1 MKRFFVF
8 CFFIFPVFLFSFETP
23 VRGLFNYK
31 LDNGLDVYILENS
44 SVPLVY
50 IEVLIKGG
58 GFGQSEE
65 NAGFFHLYEHMMFK
79 GNELYPDSSKV
90 QDAIASLGVP
100 SWNGSTSSDYVNYYF
115 TVPSGELE
123 AGLRFW
129 SSALRSPLLLPER
142 WSLCSC
148 PVLRWLRPR
157 RPIFVSPV
165 GRPRPNIG

>member
-1 MKRFFVF
+1 MLYSFFVFVVFVRGGFDCCFGGFGAVPVFLIFFLEFLVKRFFVF

-65 NAGFFHLYEHMMFK
+65 NAGLFHLYEHMMFK

-100 SWNGSTSSDYVNYYF
+100 SWNGSTS
-115 TVPSGELE
+115 TL
-123 AGLRFW
+123 
-129 SSALRSPLLLPER
+129 
-142 WSLCSC
+142 
-148 PVLRWLRPR
+148 
-157 RPIFVSPV
+157 VS
-165 GRPRPNIG
+165 